1 MLGDP
6 CAGAT
11 IVVSTIVGSLGNFS
25 KSLFSLFEKTENYLY
40 FQQTFFKKNEIITM
54 VELKD

>member
-11 IVVSTIVGSLGNFS
+11 IVVSTIVGSLGSFS
-25 KSLFSLFEKTENYLY
+25 KSLFSLFEKNRKLFIFSTN
-40 FQQTFFKKNEIITM
+40 FF
-54 VELKD
+54 